1 MDNKMEHKQKILLTR
16 RLHNFALNELKRK
29 YNVTVHSGKIPIP
42 KKILMRKVQDKNGL
56 ICFPYDIIDSDVMKS
71 GKKLKCISTYSVGFD
86 HIDIKFAKKRKIRIG
101 YTPEVLTDATADL
114 TVALILDLLRRVSE
128 GDRVIRN
135 GGWKEI
141 FGAYDY
147 VGTDIKGKTIGILGM
162 GRIGKA
168 VAKRMYPFGTK
179 IIYHSRDSLSKTE
192 EKSLQAKFVTINTL
206 FKSSDILSIH
216 LPYSKETHEIVNKN
230 VFRKMKK
237 SSFIINTSRGKI
249 INENDLTSALKQGR
263 ISGAALDVFSNEPIG
278 KKHPLNKMNN
288 VVLVPHIGS
297 STKET
302 RKKMAEITVMNL
314 KLGLDGRKL
323 LYSV

>member
-1 MDNKMEHKQKILLTR
+1 MKQKQKILLTR
-16 RLHNFALNELKRK
+16 RLHNFALKELKRK
-29 YNVTVHSGKIPIP
+29 YDVTLHSGKIPMP
-42 KKILMRKVQDKNGL
+42 KKVLMRKIQDKDGL
-56 ICFPYDIIDSDVMKS
+56 ICFPYDIIDSDIVNS

-86 HIDIKFAKKRKIRIG
+86 HIDIKLAKKRRIKIG

-114 TVALILDLLRRVSE
+114 TIALILDLLRRVSE
-128 GDRVIRN
+128 GDRVIRSGN
-135 GGWKEI
+135 WKEI

-162 GRIGKA
+162 GRIGEA
-168 VAKRMYPFGTK
+168 VAKRMYPFGAK
-179 IIYHSRDSLSKTE
+179 IIYNNRNRLAKTR
-192 EKSLQAKFVTINTL
+192 EKSLHAKLVSLNTL
-206 FKSSDILSIH
+206 FKASDILSIH

-230 VFRKMKK
+230 MIRKMKK

-249 INENDLTSALKQGR
+249 INENDLTYALKQGR

-314 KLGLDGRKL
+314 KLGLDGKKL